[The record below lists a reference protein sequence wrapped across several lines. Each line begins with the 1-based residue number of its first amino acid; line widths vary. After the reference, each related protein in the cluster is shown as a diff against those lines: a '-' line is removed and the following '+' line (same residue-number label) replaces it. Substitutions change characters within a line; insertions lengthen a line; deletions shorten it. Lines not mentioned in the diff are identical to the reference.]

1 MSTRKIKDII
11 DLETNELVYPKTH
24 AKATFMSDGSTVE
37 DAINA
42 MGGKEVEDIDVVTT
56 DVAGTKEILPN
67 IPVQY
72 LPNIVT
78 DKTFVLSTADIDTT
92 KENLWKI
99 SFIIGSTAPSI
110 SITSA
115 VTIYWAN
122 GIAPS
127 FDVNSHYEI
136 TFKYLNGY
144 LLGVCGMFK

>member
-1 MSTRKIKDII
+1 MSTRKVKDII
-11 DLETNELVYPKTH
+11 DLETNELVYPKAH

-42 MGGKEVEDIDVVTT
+42 IGGKEIEEIDVVTI
-56 DVAGTKEILPN
+56 DVAETREVLPN

-78 DKTFVLSTADIDTT
+78 NKTFVLSTADMDTT
-92 KENLWKI
+92 KENLWKL
-99 SFIIGSTAPSI
+99 SFIIGSRVPSI
-110 SITSA
+110 SISSA
-115 VTIYWAN
+115 ATIYWAN

>member
-56 DVAGTKEILPN
+56 DVAETKEVLPN

>member
-42 MGGKEVEDIDVVTT
+42 MGSKKIVDIDVVAT
-56 DVAGTKEILPN
+56 DVAETKEVLPN

-78 DKTFVLSTADIDTT
+78 NKTFVLSTADMDTT

-127 FDVNSHYEI
+127 FDVNSYYEI

>member
-42 MGGKEVEDIDVVTT
+42 IGGKEIVDIDVVTS
-56 DVAGTKEILPN
+56 DVAGTKEVLPN

-78 DKTFVLSTADIDTT
+78 NKTFVLSTADMDTT

>member
-24 AKATFMSDGSTVE
+24 VKATFMSDGSTVE

-56 DVAGTKEILPN
+56 DVAGTKEVLPN

>member
-56 DVAGTKEILPN
+56 DVAGTKEVLPN

-78 DKTFVLSTADIDTT
+78 NKTFVLSTADIDTT

>member
-56 DVAGTKEILPN
+56 DVAGTKEVLPN

-127 FDVNSHYEI
+127 FEVNSHYEI